1 MSMTCRAPSTDDD
14 ESRPRPGSWR
24 RNAAVRLEAV
34 AAWFRSVG
42 AWLHEVAAQL
52 LGRPLLRVAGLLDAA
67 PSRFRTRL
75 GMRSANQTLV
85 QPPRKR
91 AVALQGIADR
101 ILDSKRRR
109 HTVVLA
115 YLLALIGGALLLTI
129 DRSTR
134 RCARCIHQACQGAG
148 ASALTRRPGP
158 GAGAGGHVDLDQQA
172 APVPA
177 TVASPRELITFLVW
191 LDVGFVV
198 CYGGVLASSTPWPG
212 GCGASDR
219 AGCPDWPDALC
230 CSAPD

>member
-115 YLLALIGGALLLTI
+115 YLLALIGGALLLTMRQV
-129 DRSTR
+129 DAALRQMHPPGVPGGGSLGSHSPARPRCGRWRARGPCTSRQHRCRLRSP
-134 RCARCIHQACQGAG
+134 
-148 ASALTRRPGP
+148 RPGN
-158 GAGAGGHVDLDQQA
+158 
-172 APVPA
+172 
-177 TVASPRELITFLVW
+177 
-191 LDVGFVV
+191 
-198 CYGGVLASSTPWPG
+198 
-212 GCGASDR
+212 
-219 AGCPDWPDALC
+219 
-230 CSAPD
+230 